1 MVAAKTPKPMPLAEF
16 VEFALRPENS
26 DREFEFV
33 NGEMVEKMPGRST
46 NSYIGHLITVAV
58 HLFCREHKLPCF
70 TSGGDAAYRVGEAVV
85 APDFAYKPTPMIG
98 EYPDPEPPLWVVEII
113 SPTDKPYDIRAKRL
127 IYIEANIL
135 YWELYPQSQSID
147 IYAPGQSM
155 RTVGIDDMLD
165 SGDVLPGF
173 TLPVKELFLD
183 QPNS

>member
-33 NGEMVEKMPGRST
+33 NGEIIEKMPGRST
-46 NSYIGHLITVAV
+46 NSYIAVLIDRKVFP
-58 HLFCREHKLPCF
+58 FCEAHNLPAYV
-70 TSGGDAAYRVGEAVV
+70 SIGDAAYRIGEAVI

-127 IYIEANIL
+127 IYVAADIL
-135 YWELYPQSQSID
+135 YWELYPKSQSID
-147 IYAPGQSM
+147 IYAPGQAM
-155 RTVGIDDMLD
+155 RTVGIGDVLD
-165 SGDVLPGF
+165 GGDVLPGF
-173 TLPVKELFLD
+173 ALPVKELFPD